1 MKKIFTIILAVLLL
15 NGVTEL
21 HQFLKLP
28 LLLNHFRHHRVEDPA
43 ISLLEFLKIHYS
55 TDQHPADNDDNE
67 DNELPFKSMGTI
79 QHTDIPLTVKK
90 EINTTPP
97 VFVNNRYTIS
107 HPEGIPC
114 HRSYAVF
121 HPPRNV

>member
-1 MKKIFTIILAVLLL
+1 MKKIFTIILAVLSV

-28 LLLNHFRHHRVEDPA
+28 LLLNHFRHHRMEDPS

-55 TDQHPADNDDNE
+55 TNQHPDDNDDSE

-79 QHTDIPLTVKK
+79 QHTDAPLSFKK
-90 EINTTPP
+90 EINTSVP
-97 VFVNNRYTIS
+97 VFVREKYSII

-114 HRSYAVF
+114 HRPYSVF
-121 HPPRNV
+121 HPPQTI

>member
-28 LLLNHFRHHRVEDPA
+28 SLLNHFRHHRMQDPS
-43 ISLLEFLKIHYS
+43 ISLLEFLKIHY
-55 TDQHPADNDDNE
+55 TTNQHPADNDDNE

-79 QHTDIPLTVKK
+79 QHTDTPLSIKK
-90 EINTTPP
+90 EINTCAP
-97 VFVNNRYTIS
+97 VFVNSKYTIC

-121 HPPRNV
+121 HPPQTV